1 MHMKKYRIIFWISTA
16 LIFLF
21 EGGVPALTA
30 NTELAKQGIA
40 HLGFPDYFRIQLT
53 VFKVLGTLAL
63 ILPFVPSRLK
73 EWAYAGFTFNFL
85 SAFIATWAVDGLSGQ
100 TFFPLIVL
108 GVLAASYLSYHR
120 LDKATTAH
128 KTREAEMVPDISKA

>member
-1 MHMKKYRIIFWISTA
+1 MKKYRIIFWISTT

-21 EGGVPALTA
+21 EGVMPALTA
-30 NTELAKQGIA
+30 NTELAKQGVA
-40 HLGFPDYFRIQLT
+40 HLGFPDYFRVQLI

-73 EWAYAGFTFNFL
+73 EWAYAGFTFNFI
-85 SAFIATWAVDGLSGQ
+85 SAFIANWAVDGLSGL

-108 GVLAASYLSYHR
+108 GVLAASYISYHK
-120 LDKATTAH
+120 LNKAAAA
-128 KTREAEMVPDISKA
+128 REMQEKEMVAGMSKA